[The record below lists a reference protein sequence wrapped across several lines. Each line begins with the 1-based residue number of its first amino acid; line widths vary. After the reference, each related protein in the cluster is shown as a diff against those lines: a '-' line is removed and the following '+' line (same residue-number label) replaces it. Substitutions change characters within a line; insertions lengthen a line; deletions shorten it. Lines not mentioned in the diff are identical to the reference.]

1 MTASKESLY
10 DVLVSVLG
18 ADHAHTLMTSLP
30 TDPPASK
37 ADINQLKGDVAQ
49 VRTDIREV
57 RTELNDV
64 RTEIKDVRTQ
74 IKDVRTELKG
84 DINELRTELKG
95 DINELRTDI
104 RQLDARIHGFY
115 DTIHAQTRVH
125 VAASMGSAV
134 TVAGLVFIAAQLV

>member
-1 MTASKESLY
+1 MTASQESLY
-10 DVLVSVLG
+10 DVLAGVLG
-18 ADHAHTLMTSLP
+18 ADHARTLMTSLP

-37 ADINQLKGDVAQ
+37 ADINELKSDVAEI
-49 VRTDIREV
+49 RTDIRDV
-57 RTELNDV
+57 RAELKDV
-64 RTEIKDVRTQ
+64 RTEIKDVR
-74 IKDVRTELKG
+74 K
-84 DINELRTELKG
+84 ELKG

-134 TVAGLVFIAAQLV
+134 TVSGFVFIAAQLV